1 MRFDEWFNKQVGSRP
16 SSVTTARLI
25 GKARE
30 LEEEAKGT
38 RELITRCN
46 EWEAQRSI
54 ARVAWLAA
62 GGRE

>member
-1 MRFDEWFNKQVGSRP
+1 MKFDEWFSKQVGTRP
-16 SSVTTARLI
+16 SSVPTARLI
-25 GKARE
+25 AKARE
-30 LEEEAKGT
+30 HEEDAKST